1 MILNG
6 NQRGNAKNMAL
17 HLLKEENERVDVHE
31 IRGFVSDNLVGALQ
45 ESYAI
50 SRATQCKQHIYSLS
64 LNPPKSGSPSNSD
77 FKNAIERVEKKLGL
91 DNQPR
96 IIVFHEKRGMDGELR
111 KHAHAVWCR
120 IDTNN
125 MKAIQLSFTHRKLRE
140 VSRQLFVTHN
150 WRMPDGLLD
159 SKDRDPRNFSL
170 AEWQQAK
177 RAGKNAKEL
186 KALFQDCWALSDS
199 KTAFQSALLE
209 QGFVLAQGKRG
220 HVAVDYQGE
229 VYPVSRWTGLKAKDV
244 RERLG
249 LSDGLPSV
257 DHAQAVAAKIIA
269 DRLAIL
275 KEQEHQT
282 AKADLQSGE
291 FQKMRIQEKQSH
303 TEVHLHAEQANRKT
317 QEEATRAA
325 RIRKGVLG
333 FVDRL
338 TGKRKRIIEEN
349 AVEAIAMLD
358 RDRLESEVLNNRN
371 QASLLLHRNKINAA
385 QASHQ
390 QAIQELDADITWLKA
405 PPELYSRGEIQKNDE
420 ERDNQMRRGNRNRDG
435 PR

>member
-6 NQRGNAKNMAL
+6 NQRGNAKDMAL
-17 HLLKEENERVDVHE
+17 HLLKEENEQVEVHE
-31 IRGFVSDNLVGALQ
+31 IRGFVSDNLIGALQ

-50 SRATQCKQHIYSLS
+50 SRATKCKQHMYSLS
-64 LNPPKSGSPSNSD
+64 LNPPKNGSPSSSD
-77 FKNAIERVEKKLGL
+77 FEDAIEHTEKKLGL
-91 DNQPR
+91 ENQPR

-111 KHAHAVWCR
+111 RHAHAVWCR
-120 IDTNN
+120 IDTDN

-150 WRMPDGLLD
+150 WRMPDGLVD

-199 KTAFQSALLE
+199 KSAFQGALLE

-229 VYPVSRWTGLKAKDV
+229 VYPISRWTGLKAKEV
-244 RERLG
+244 RERLS

-257 DHAQAVAAKIIA
+257 VHAQAVAAKIIA
-269 DRLAIL
+269 DRLVIL
-275 KEQEHQT
+275 KEREHQA
-282 AKADLQSGE
+282 AKADQQSSE
-291 FQKMRIQEKQSH
+291 SQKLRIQAKQSL
-303 TEVHLHAEQANRKT
+303 TELHLHAEQANRQT
-317 QEEATRAA
+317 QEDATRTA
-325 RIRKGVLG
+325 RIRKGVFG

-338 TGKRKRIIEEN
+338 TGRRKRTIEEN
-349 AVEAIAMLD
+349 VIEASVMLD
-358 RDRLESEVLNNRN
+358 RDRLELEILNNRN
-371 QASLLLHRNKINAA
+371 QASLILHRNKINAE
-385 QASHQ
+385 QASYQ
-390 QAIQELDADITWLKA
+390 KVIQELDTDITWLNA
-405 PPELYSRGEIQKNDE
+405 PPELNTRSEIQKNDE
-420 ERDNQMRRGNRNRDG
+420 ERRSHVRCSNRNRDG